1 MVFKVI
7 IKEISKTVVEIEA
20 ESHDEALKLVEEDY
34 WKSPNDYFLE
44 PYDTL
49 FE

>member
-7 IKEISKTVVEIEA
+7 IKEFHKAIVEIEA
-20 ESHDEALKLVEEDY
+20 ESHEEAVKLVEEDY
-34 WKSPNDYFLE
+34 WKHPNDYYLE